1 MTTVNLS
8 CFAGA
13 GAQFF
18 DNNGIPL
25 VGGLLYT
32 YAAGTTTQTAT
43 YTTSSGSVANSNPI
57 VLDSAGRVPNE
68 IWLIN
73 GSTYKFILQTSAA
86 VQIGSWDNI
95 PGSNDYSALLTTLS
109 GSTGSS
115 NIGYTEGNSSAI
127 ATTVQAKLRQN
138 ISVFD
143 FMTSAQIADVQAGTL
158 TQDVTAAIQA
168 ALVALPTI
176 NSSNHL
182 GELLFPPGYYK
193 CTGTLTIDTQTKIRG
208 AGAVLN
214 FSTAANNIVA
224 INVTEV
230 SNGYATD
237 LARSDPI
244 GGLMLIGP
252 GSSTSSIGILVGQS
266 TTTQVAQFD
275 MTLSCVTQFGVGL
288 QQASNSY
295 SYRFHGGLVSNC
307 GIGAYFPGGLSNN
320 AEIVEFHGVTFSGNT
335 TASLRSYGN
344 SLDILV
350 VGGSFD
356 YDTGVNIDLA
366 GDTIVQVVGTHFE
379 FASAKQVAKNV
390 SASGNPLLYLTNC
403 TFTLGGAP
411 STTPVIDGSQIGVY
425 VNGGWFRIN
434 ASGTQ
439 TTFLLS
445 NGTGGS
451 PNYYYTA
458 VIKNLAGVFQ
468 GGASVT
474 NWINGLDVNPATY
487 YESGPQRS
495 DVYGLNGSFYSDQ
508 TVALSGTT
516 PTTLTIPFPQQAK
529 GAFIISASYNGN
541 SGPQAVWAVAAP
553 DYGNTGARTVINSLA
568 TVGGL
573 TTGETL
579 SLTWPA
585 NSNYPALAKS
595 GSGWNGN
602 YSVSVQG
609 V

>member
-25 VGGLLYT
+25 SGGLLYT
-32 YAAGTTTQTAT
+32 YSAGTTTPSAT
-43 YTTSSGSVANSNPI
+43 YTTNSGSTANSNPI
-57 VLDSAGRVPNE
+57 VLDASGRVPNE
-68 IWLIN
+68 IWLT
-73 GSTYKFILQTSAA
+73 GGATYKFILQTSGAT
-86 VQIGSWDNI
+86 QIGSWDNI
-95 PGSNDYSALLTTLS
+95 PGSNDYTALLTTLN
-109 GSTGSS
+109 GSSGSS
-115 NIGYTEGNSSAI
+115 NIGYTQGGTGAI
-127 ATTVQAKLRQN
+127 ATTVQSKLRQS

-158 TQDVTAAIQA
+158 TQDVTSAIQA

-193 CTGTLTIDTQTKIRG
+193 CTGTLTIDVQTKVRG

-224 INVTEV
+224 INVTMT
-230 SNGYATD
+230 SNGFATD
-237 LARSDPI
+237 VARSDPI

-275 MTLSCVTQFGVGL
+275 MTLSSVTQFGVGL

-295 SYRFHGGLVSNC
+295 SYRFHGGLVNYC
-307 GIGAYFPGGLSNN
+307 GIGAYFPSGLSNN
-320 AEIVEFHGVTFSGNT
+320 AEIVEFHGVTFSANT

-390 SASGNPLLYLTNC
+390 ASSGNPILNLTNC

-411 STTPVIDGSQIGVY
+411 STTPVIDGSQLTVII
-425 VNGGWFRIN
+425 NGGWFRIN

-445 NGTGGS
+445 NGNGGS
-451 PNYYYTA
+451 PVVYYQA
-458 VIKNLAGVFQ
+458 VVRNLGLVFQ
-468 GGASVT
+468 SGATLT
-474 NWINGLDVNPATY
+474 NIINGIGTNSNAYLEYGATKS
-487 YESGPQRS
+487 EF
-495 DVYGLNGSFYSDQ
+495 YGLNGSFYSDQ

-516 PTTLTIPFPQQAK
+516 ATTLTIPFPAQAK

-541 SGPQAVWAVAAP
+541 AGPQAVWAVAAP
-553 DYGNTGARTVINSLA
+553 DYGNTSARTVINSLA

-579 SLTWPA
+579 TLTWPS

-595 GSGWNGN
+595 GSGFNGN

>member
-1 MTTVNLS
+1 MSSTNFSTGTVIASTWLN
-8 CFAGA
+8 
-13 GAQFF
+13 
-18 DNNGIPL
+18 DVNNSVYNG
-25 VGGLLYT
+25 VGPN
-32 YAAGTTTQTAT
+32 
-43 YTTSSGSVANSNPI
+43 SVP
-57 VLDSAGRVPNE
+57 SASVSQYN
-68 IWLIN
+68 N
-73 GSTYKFILQTSAA
+73 
-86 VQIGSWDNI
+86 
-95 PGSNDYSALLTTLS
+95 
-109 GSTGSS
+109 GSTGSV
-115 NIGYTEGNSSAI
+115 
-127 ATTVQAKLRQN
+127 ATTVSAKLKQS

-168 ALVALPTI
+168 ALIALPQI

-193 CTGTLTIDTQTKIRG
+193 CTSTLTIDVQTKIRG

-214 FSTAANNIVA
+214 FSTAASNIVA

-237 LARSDPI
+237 VARSDPI

-266 TTTQVAQFD
+266 ATTQVAQFD
-275 MTLSCVTQFGVGL
+275 MTLSSVTQFGVGL

-295 SYRFHGGLVSNC
+295 SYRFHGGLINNC
-307 GIGAYFPGGLSNN
+307 GIGAYFPSGLTNN

-356 YDTGVNIDLA
+356 YDTGINIDLA

-379 FASAKQVAKNV
+379 FASAKQIAKNV
-390 SASGNPLLYLTNC
+390 SASGNPILNLTNC

-411 STTPVIDGSQIGVY
+411 STTAVIDGSQMTVI

-445 NGTGGS
+445 NGNGGS
-451 PNYYYTA
+451 PVVYYQA
-458 VIKNLAGVFQ
+458 VVRNLSLVFQ
-468 GGASVT
+468 NSATLT
-474 NWINGLDVNPATY
+474 NIINGLGTNTNAY
-487 YESGPQRS
+487 YESGATKS
-495 DVYGLNGSFYSDQ
+495 EFYGLNGSFYSDQ

-516 PTTLTIPFPQQAK
+516 ATTLTIPFPAQAK
-529 GAFIISASYNGN
+529 GAFIISVSYNGN

-568 TVGGL
+568 SVGGL

-579 SLTWPA
+579 SLTWPT